1 MNGKRLPRTIPMTR
15 GRMEPMMVPT
25 GMLARPETPR
35 MIIVTAG
42 PAVKNRIPTA
52 PCSDSSPNSPM
63 MPV

>member
-1 MNGKRLPRTIPMTR
+1 MNGYSELTIW
-15 GRMEPMMVPT
+15 
-25 GMLARPETPR
+25 L
-35 MIIVTAG
+35 IIVTAG